1 MVALLA
7 MGGLVIDGGAQS
19 SARRE
24 CQQVATEAARAASD
38 AGAMRRAAGQPGD
51 AGEMRAAA
59 QAVLDAHGGVSGVV
73 TVTTDQIRVETAR
86 TVETSFLSLVGIR
99 TLQASGAAE
108 AALQGTG

>member
-1 MVALLA
+1 M
-7 MGGLVIDGGAQS
+7 
-19 SARRE
+19 
-24 CQQVATEAARAASD
+24 
-38 AGAMRRAAGQPGD
+38 
-51 AGEMRAAA
+51 
-59 QAVLDAHGGVSGVV
+59 V